1 MPICVCHLDE
11 RFAAILQPV
20 LQTEVE
26 GFWKDLF
33 EVADAVKGIHRFEN
47 RRGGVCG
54 VSYIVGPLLGLVTFL
69 VFGCF
74 GFVLSLVLVGHVFP
88 TFTEDLADLTWRL
101 ELLRGDRGWGW
112 NNVW

>member
-1 MPICVCHLDE
+1 MIRYLADYSYGHSEADRNPNALDTFARPARGENSEITYNILLEYGQADLDE

-47 RRGGVCG
+47 RRGGV
-54 VSYIVGPLLGLVTFL
+54 SQEY
-69 VFGCF
+69 
-74 GFVLSLVLVGHVFP
+74 
-88 TFTEDLADLTWRL
+88 
-101 ELLRGDRGWGW
+101 RGY
-112 NNVW
+112 V